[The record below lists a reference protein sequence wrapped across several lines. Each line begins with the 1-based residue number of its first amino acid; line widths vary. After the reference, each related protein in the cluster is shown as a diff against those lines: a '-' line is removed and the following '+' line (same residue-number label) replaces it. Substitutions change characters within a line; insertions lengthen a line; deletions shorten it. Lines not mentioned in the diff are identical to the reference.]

1 MQCSNFSTISFVIIH
16 IISEKYILYEFFII
30 EYHDAWNMITI
41 SEIKNIFMLNVFVCK
56 ILGRGN
62 QAFGRKMTAKML
74 WHLYYGHIR
83 FEYFHMIKHWKSLP
97 SHWTLNLMLNH
108 SNVFHGHRKNSFA
121 SLCEIYKN
129 IGLVFSIFIKGIYN
143 DTVNMVAK

>member
-1 MQCSNFSTISFVIIH
+1 MRTYLS
-16 IISEKYILYEFFII
+16 KMILYVICAMQQFFYYIFCNHSYYFRKIYTLSLI
-30 EYHDAWNMITI
+30 EYHDVWNMITI

-62 QAFGRKMTAKML
+62 QAFGRKMTTKML

-97 SHWTLNLMLNH
+97 SHWTHNLMPNH
-108 SNVFHGHRKNSFA
+108 SNMFYGHRKNSFA
-121 SLCEIYKN
+121 S
-129 IGLVFSIFIKGIYN
+129 
-143 DTVNMVAK
+143 